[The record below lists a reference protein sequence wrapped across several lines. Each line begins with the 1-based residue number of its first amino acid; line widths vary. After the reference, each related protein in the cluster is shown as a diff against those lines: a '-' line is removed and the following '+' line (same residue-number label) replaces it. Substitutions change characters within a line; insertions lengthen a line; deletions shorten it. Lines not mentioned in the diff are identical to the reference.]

1 MTKQKL
7 QVLERKDIED
17 RFKWDL
23 SLMFKDLKEWN
34 ELFDYVEKRIP
45 ELKKFEGKLGTFEG
59 LKGYLELKAE
69 LSRKITKL
77 YIYSYLK
84 KDEDNRI
91 SENIQLNDKAS
102 SLYTYI
108 DEHTAFF
115 YPEMMELSLEY
126 ALDFIK
132 KYPEFEPKKKFF
144 VDLFEDKKHI
154 LSKAEEELLATVS
167 EAFSYPG
174 DIADL
179 LMSSDMKFES
189 IYNSDGEEIQVTEGN
204 YASLVENPDRDIR
217 RKAYMSLVNGYKQF
231 ESTLGKA
238 LIGSMKIFNMSA
250 KVSKY
255 GSFMNYV
262 LEPTRIPEKVFT
274 NTIDTVNENLVLMH
288 DYYKLRKEFLGLE
301 KQYIYDTAIPL
312 VEVEN
317 SNISYEDGIDMIKEA
332 LSVLGE
338 DYIRKLQSLI
348 DMNII
353 DVYPNKG
360 KGSGAYSYGSYDVP
374 PYILMNYNGKLDDV
388 STLAHEL
395 GHSVNRLYINE
406 NQPYETSGNSIFCA
420 EVASTVNEIL
430 LVRHV
435 LKNTKD
441 VKVKINVLNDFIQTI
456 IGTVFYQVKYSEFE
470 YDIHER
476 LENRESLT
484 GADLSKK
491 WHELNLKYNG
501 EHLESTEEGTIGW
514 ARIPHFYR
522 DFYVYKYATGYSA
535 ATQFATAILEG
546 KEGAVENYK
555 KFLSSGSND
564 YPVEILK
571 KCGVDL
577 TSKMPIESVATILK
591 ESIDE
596 LRKLLELV

>member
-7 QVLERKDIED
+7 KVLERKDIED
-17 RFKWDL
+17 KFKWDL
-23 SLMFKDLKEWN
+23 SLIFKNIDEWN
-34 ELFDYVEKRIP
+34 ELYDYVEKRIP
-45 ELKKFEGKLGTFEG
+45 ELKNFEGKLGNFED
-59 LKGYLELKAE
+59 LKDYLELETE

-91 SENIQLNDKAS
+91 SENVQLNDKAS

-108 DEHTAFF
+108 SEYTAFF
-115 YPEMMELSLEY
+115 YPEIVELSLEY
-126 ALDFIK
+126 INKFIE
-132 KYPEFEPKKKFF
+132 KYPQFEPKRMFF
-144 VDLFEDKKHI
+144 EDLFEEKKHI

-179 LMSSDMKFES
+179 LTSSDMKFES
-189 IYNSDGEEIQVTEGN
+189 INDSNGEEIHVTEGN
-204 YASLVENPDRDIR
+204 YSSLIENPDREIR
-217 RKAYMSLVNGYKQF
+217 KKAYMSMMNGYKQF
-231 ESTLGKA
+231 ESTLGKT
-238 LIGSMKIFNMSA
+238 LVGSMKIFNMSA

-262 LEPTRIPEKVFT
+262 LEPTRIPEEVFT
-274 NTIDTVNENLVLMH
+274 NTIDTVNENLGLVH
-288 DYYKLRKEFLGLE
+288 DYYKLRKEFLGFE
-301 KQYIYDTAIPL
+301 KQYAYDTAIPL
-312 VEVEN
+312 IEVED
-317 SNISYEDGIDMIKEA
+317 SNVSYNEGIKMIIDA
-332 LSVLGE
+332 LSILGE
-338 DYIRKLQSLI
+338 DYINKLKSLI

-395 GHSVNRLYINE
+395 GHSVNKLYTNE
-406 NQPYETSGNSIFCA
+406 NQPYETSGNSTFCA

-430 LVRHV
+430 LVRYV
-435 LKNTKD
+435 LKHTED
-441 VKVKINVLNDFIQTI
+441 IKVKINVLNDFIQTI

-470 YDIHER
+470 YDIHKR

-484 GADLSKK
+484 GKDLSEK
-491 WHELNLKYNG
+491 WHELNIKYGG
-501 EHLESTEEGTIGW
+501 EHIEYMEQGKIGW

-535 ATQFATAILEG
+535 ATQFATAILEE
-546 KEGAVENYK
+546 KDEAVENYK
-555 KFLSSGSND
+555 KFLSSGTSD

-577 TSKMPIESVATILK
+577 TSKMPIESVANILK
-591 ESIDE
+591 DSIEE
-596 LRKLLELV
+596 LKELLKLV